1 MKPFIN
7 ITNLSILLIFT
18 LYLASCKS
26 KKEPEPEPIA
36 SFDFS
41 PKSNLVAPVDIT
53 FTNTSKYANT
63 YIWETNSGLS
73 STDKDVVWNIKK
85 GGTYTMTLTAKGA
98 GGSDT
103 YSRSFTVADDP
114 NSNTSPQLTASFTY
128 SPTQNLTAPIKINF
142 TNTSKNAESYL
153 WDFGDGTSST
163 NTDPIKEFTKAG
175 TFKVKLTAYNKTNS
189 TSSSIDITVN
199 APNVVDNTGTITF
212 WTRNDLKVGK
222 INVTVNG
229 VNQGNITQY
238 HTNGV
243 NCGSGNVNAK
253 FNAGTYRFKAVA
265 DDGTTWEDN
274 VTFEK
279 GICKTQELTKVDN
292 TGTITF
298 WTRNDLKV
306 GKINVTVNGVNQGN
320 ITQYHTNGVNCGSGN
335 VNAKFNAGTYRFKAV
350 ADDGTTWESNVTFEK
365 GVCKTQELTKVDN
378 TGTITF
384 WTRSDLKVGKINVTV
399 NGVNQGNITQYHTN
413 GVNCGSGNVNA
424 KFNAGTYRF
433 KAVADDGTTWESNV
447 TFERGVCKTQELTK
461 R

>member
-7 ITNLSILLIFT
+7 VISLSILLILA
-18 LYLASCKS
+18 LYFVSCKS

-36 SFDFS
+36 SFELS
-41 PKSNLVAPVDIT
+41 PKSNLVAPIDIT

-63 YIWETNSGLS
+63 YIWETNTGLS

-128 SPTQNLTAPIKINF
+128 SPNQNLIAPVKINF

-189 TSSSIDITVN
+189 ATSNTDITVN

-212 WTRNDLKVGK
+212 WTRSDLKVGK

-229 VNQGNITQY
+229 INQGNITQY
-238 HTNGV
+238 HSNGV
-243 NCGSGNVNAK
+243 NCGNGNVNAK

-279 GICKTQELTKVDN
+279 G
-292 TGTITF
+292 
-298 WTRNDLKV
+298 
-306 GKINVTVNGVNQGN
+306 
-320 ITQYHTNGVNCGSGN
+320 
-335 VNAKFNAGTYRFKAV
+335 
-350 ADDGTTWESNVTFEK
+350 
-365 GVCKTQELTKVDN
+365 VCKTQELTKNSSPNNPSSGTCNWNSAVQCVKVTKAVVGTRCGNKNSVEVEWQNICNANIKVVCCIQRADGTWSCSPDGTFD
-378 TGTITF
+378 TGM
-384 WTRSDLKVGKINVTV
+384 KP
-399 NGVNQGNITQYHTN
+399 NQIISYYL
-413 GVNCGSGNVNA
+413 C
-424 KFNAGTYRF
+424 AGTGKYKIYAMSISDF
-433 KAVADDGTTWESNV
+433 LKNKCAYPKE
-447 TFERGVCKTQELTK
+447 
-461 R
+461 

>member
-1 MKPFIN
+1 MKSFIN
-7 ITNLSILLIFT
+7 VINLSILFIFA
-18 LYLASCKS
+18 LCIASCKS

-36 SFDFS
+36 SFEFS
-41 PKSNLVAPVDIT
+41 PKSSLVAPIDIT

-63 YIWETNSGLS
+63 YIWETNTGLS

-103 YSRSFTVADDP
+103 YSRSFTVADEP

-128 SPTQNLTAPIKINF
+128 SPTQNLIAPVRINF

-163 NTDPIKEFTKAG
+163 NTEPIKEFTKAG

-189 TSSSIDITVN
+189 TTSSIDITVN

-229 VNQGNITQY
+229 INQGNITQ
-238 HTNGV
+238 
-243 NCGSGNVNAK
+243 
-253 FNAGTYRFKAVA
+253 F
-265 DDGTTWEDN
+265 
-274 VTFEK
+274 
-279 GICKTQELTKVDN
+279 
-292 TGTITF
+292 
-298 WTRNDLKV
+298 
-306 GKINVTVNGVNQGN
+306 
-320 ITQYHTNGVNCGSGN
+320 HTNGVNCGSGN

-350 ADDGTTWESNVTFEK
+350 ADDGTTWESN
-365 GVCKTQELTKVDN
+365 
-378 TGTITF
+378 I
-384 WTRSDLKVGKINVTV
+384 
-399 NGVNQGNITQYHTN
+399 
-413 GVNCGSGNVNA
+413 
-424 KFNAGTYRF
+424 
-433 KAVADDGTTWESNV
+433 